1 MKRFTD
7 TEKWKDAWFSELPP
21 SMKLLWLYLLD
32 TADSAGVVDYS
43 KRLADFDI
51 GETVSID
58 DLVQLA
64 GEGRIRR
71 LESGKLWLV
80 KFCDFQYPN
89 GINRKYHKH
98 NNICRSIE
106 KNNLPILIAT
116 GKLQD
121 SYKVATDSYQEEE
134 EEEDKDKDKDTDS
147 CLDVLADP
155 ARESLL
161 AQHAGKNREKA
172 DIGSGGSQKPISA
185 SDPTSAVTTLGACE
199 PTLNGHYSANE
210 GHARY
215 AGLPASLFPLAE
227 KVDKVNSTWAKTP
240 TEWRENNALQH
251 SLYEKK
257 DSLEAL
263 TIEDWKI
270 LRWFYLS
277 SESNPDIKVTSNRS
291 HFCNEI
297 NSYLSRATTAWKI
310 AGQPKLNKIKGAK
323 K

>member
-7 TEKWKDAWFSELPP
+7 TQKWKDAWFSELPP
-21 SMKLLWLYLLD
+21 TMKLLWLYLLD

-43 KRLADFDI
+43 KRLADFDL

-58 DLVQLA
+58 DLIQLA
-64 GEGRIRR
+64 GEARIRR
-71 LESGKLWLV
+71 LDCGKLWLV

-89 GINRKYHKH
+89 GVNRKYHKH

-134 EEEDKDKDKDTDS
+134 EEEDKDKDKDKNTG
-147 CLDVLADP
+147 L
-155 ARESLL
+155 
-161 AQHAGKNREKA
+161 GKNMERKGVNPPEKL
-172 DIGSGGSQKPISA
+172 GGSQIAVSA
-185 SDPTSAVTTLGACE
+185 SEGTSAVSTLIESKPG
-199 PTLNGHYSANE
+199 LNGHSGASE
-210 GHARY
+210 GHPGY
-215 AGLPASLFPLAE
+215 GGLPEVLSPLAE
-227 KVDKVNSTWAKTP
+227 RIDKLNSTWLKTP
-240 TEWRENNALQH
+240 TEWRENYALQ
-251 SLYEKK
+251 SNLFAKRE
-257 DSLEAL
+257 SLEAL

-270 LRWFYLS
+270 LRWFYLA
-277 SESNPDIKVTSNRS
+277 SESNSDLKVTSNRS

-297 NSYLSRATTAWKI
+297 NSYLSRATTAWKV